1 VEHHLTEEEEQIF
14 RPDLPYEDFVAAQ
27 Q

>member
-1 VEHHLTEEEEQIF
+1 VEHHLTEEEQIF